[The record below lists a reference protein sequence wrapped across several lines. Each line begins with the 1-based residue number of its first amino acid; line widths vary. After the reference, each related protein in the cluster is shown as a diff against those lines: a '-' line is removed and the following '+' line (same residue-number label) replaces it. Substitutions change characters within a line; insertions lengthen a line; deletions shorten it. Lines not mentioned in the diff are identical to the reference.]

1 VEKLKQ
7 AMPRFVILQH
17 DAPGGTHFDF
27 MLESGSALRTWSLPS
42 PPTDGAAFVCEL
54 LADHRPAYLDYEGPV
69 PGGRG
74 SVRRW
79 DAGEYSIERQ
89 EESDW
94 AVLLFG
100 EKINGRAV
108 LHCDDA
114 EWQFSFSATP
124 RR

>member
-1 VEKLKQ
+1 
-7 AMPRFVILQH
+7 MPRFVILQH
-17 DAPGGTHFDF
+17 DAPNGTHFDF
-27 MLESGSALRTWSLPS
+27 MLESGSALHTWSLPL
-42 PPTDGAAFVCEL
+42 PPTDGAAFACEL

-69 PGGRG
+69 SGGRG

-100 EKINGRAV
+100 EKLNGRVV

-114 EWQFSFSATP
+114 GWHFSFSATP